1 MKKVLLALL
10 IALTAIGVSHAE
22 TVDLY
27 TCLFGSGYNQKNAN
41 NYSTE
46 WTAINNGFTWKLVN
60 LSNGGSNNWS
70 VVKCGHNTNAI
81 TATITTATA
90 MPEAISSVV
99 VNVSEIVEK
108 EKEKIKSFKLE
119 TSKDD
124 KFESI
129 NETVDELSSL
139 KVGDVEFTLKES
151 AKELYYRITIETEA
165 GSSNG
170 FLSISKIVYRG
181 ETSAKPEKPSFTI
194 NDKTVEDNNITEFPG
209 TKVVVTS
216 KYATSI
222 LDGDEEVEKS
232 SDTYS
237 FELPDENKT
246 FTFKGYNGNGY
257 GEVATLNYT
266 VKAPENLVITIGGV
280 AVTNTYSM
288 YEGDIVTVT
297 LSADGATSYLLDDVA
312 LESNSCQITTLGAHK
327 FVAKNAGGTD
337 ESTITFTEAESV
349 AYVQVYNVE
358 QLNTTDRYIIA
369 TSSVNKAISNVE
381 QTNYREAVDVT
392 INDKLLVNPFNS
404 VMTFKLSGDNESGW
418 KWIAENYKEQ
428 SNQGLR
434 FSTASGST
442 NITMNTSPSVT
453 NVTIGAETN
462 AVISGADVTESRQLL
477 YYKTSNRFAN
487 YNSSKS
493 SEEGAY
499 APVRIYRQVGAC
511 QNDLSNITVAS
522 GSEIAIKGPVNVLI
536 VIGSNVWL
544 EDESGNRFFAKVGKY
559 AQFPSNVTLGKTFA
573 NFVLTVDKV
582 YDLTADTKYYEGTIV
597 TEPSVDDNEDA
608 NTNGFDVTSVDR
620 SNCGKWVRMQGK
632 VVFETANTGT
642 FTVSGKDYK
651 LRNINAEGTVSSQNA
666 NVPARVSAKAATTT
680 WSVDANWPVG
690 ETYDNVYVAAMV
702 APEGEEDVV
711 LYPYVIAEDK
721 TLTGVD
727 DIDVND
733 SESTVTVVGN
743 AIIAPEGSRIYNV
756 SGARVAAS
764 NYATGL
770 YIVALPNGTV
780 RKVLIH

>member
-1 MKKVLLALL
+1 
-10 IALTAIGVSHAE
+10 
-22 TVDLY
+22 
-27 TCLFGSGYNQKNAN
+27 
-41 NYSTE
+41 
-46 WTAINNGFTWKLVN
+46 
-60 LSNGGSNNWS
+60 
-70 VVKCGHNTNAI
+70 
-81 TATITTATA
+81 
-90 MPEAISSVV
+90 
-99 VNVSEIVEK
+99 
-108 EKEKIKSFKLE
+108 
-119 TSKDD
+119 
-124 KFESI
+124 
-129 NETVDELSSL
+129 
-139 KVGDVEFTLKES
+139 
-151 AKELYYRITIETEA
+151 
-165 GSSNG
+165 
-170 FLSISKIVYRG
+170 
-181 ETSAKPEKPSFTI
+181 
-194 NDKTVEDNNITEFPG
+194 
-209 TKVVVTS
+209 
-216 KYATSI
+216 
-222 LDGDEEVEKS
+222 
-232 SDTYS
+232 
-237 FELPDENKT
+237 
-246 FTFKGYNGNGY
+246 
-257 GEVATLNYT
+257 
-266 VKAPENLVITIGGV
+266 
-280 AVTNTYSM
+280 
-288 YEGDIVTVT
+288 
-297 LSADGATSYLLDDVA
+297 LDDVS
-312 LESNSCQITTLGAHK
+312 LESNSCQISTLGAHK
-327 FVAKNAGGTD
+327 FSAKNAGGAV

-349 AYVQVYNVE
+349 AYVLVYDVD

-369 TSSVNKAISNVE
+369 TSSANKAISNAE
-381 QTNYREAVDVT
+381 QTNYREAADVT

-453 NVTIGAETN
+453 NVTIGAQTN

-511 QNDLSNITVAS
+511 QNDLSNITDAS

-544 EDESGNRFFAKVGKY
+544 EDKSGNRFFAKVGKY

-597 TEPSVDDNEDA
+597 TEPTVGENEDA

-632 VVFETANTGT
+632 VVFDTANTGT

-651 LRNINAEGTVSSQNA
+651 LRNINVEGTVSSQNA

-702 APEGEEDVV
+702 APEGEDNVV
-711 LYPYVIAEDK
+711 LYP
-721 TLTGVD
+721 
-727 DIDVND
+727 
-733 SESTVTVVGN
+733 
-743 AIIAPEGSRIYNV
+743 
-756 SGARVAAS
+756 
-764 NYATGL
+764 
-770 YIVALPNGTV
+770 
-780 RKVLIH
+780 